1 MGFFKKDRKG
11 GGKCGSYSK
20 GGGIKGKDKALGGY
34 TLYSHMKEDGANTK
48 PITKKAGNELD

>member
-11 GGKCGSYSK
+11 GKTGSYKK

-34 TLYSHMKEDGANTK
+34 TLYSHMKEEGGSSK
-48 PITKKAGNELD
+48 PITKKSNSELN